1 MCLHPRRRQP
11 VDMWTSPHP
20 CGPARAETCGQPVDR
35 AERREKTITRRSSAA
50 HRLPTLSGLSTT
62 YPQAQQQVV
71 FKEDRR
77 GALRNIVPIV
87 DRSKHISLPVVD
99 GSLAFPQLVRSAEDG
114 FVRRVQV
121 SGKKWVI
128 LTNPDGTPQ
137 LLLNADRFLRAVC
150 SEQTADPRAYCAL
163 PIITNDPHAT
173 LEQTLMNAEL
183 TDKDPS
189 EKGLILFWGTEKRII
204 AHADLLRRL
213 FEGVL
218 SAPPNPDPA

>member
-87 DRSKHISLPVVD
+87 DRSKHISP
-99 GSLAFPQLVRSAEDG
+99 SP
-114 FVRRVQV
+114 
-121 SGKKWVI
+121 
-128 LTNPDGTPQ
+128 
-137 LLLNADRFLRAVC
+137 
-150 SEQTADPRAYCAL
+150 CA
-163 PIITNDPHAT
+163 N
-173 LEQTLMNAEL
+173 
-183 TDKDPS
+183 
-189 EKGLILFWGTEKRII
+189 EKGRASLPGLCAPTYRLGWDRQSPISRRRTCPSSPSRRTPPADARRYRLRPPAGTC
-204 AHADLLRRL
+204 AGRRASCRACRRP
-213 FEGVL
+213 GR
-218 SAPPNPDPA
+218 SDT